1 MVTRIFLCNEQ
12 TEPEIRDFIQEAIAE
27 INEGEPYIVTWSCG
41 SIQTLKVGDRAY
53 FKRIGSNI
61 QGYFASGVVVAA
73 DPEYQ
78 LRLKSAR
85 YRDLSDA
92 YDVDSSP
99 TALRVWVV
107 WDACG
112 SFDDPLRTDELRR
125 LPQFA
130 NLPLEPQS
138 DAGVFREEYI
148 RLLEPQWDRH
158 LQRLTRESKG
168 IRLVDVIYRW
178 GIEDA
183 QQGALQDAIANYTQ
197 VIKQKPDYVKAYL
210 ARGDVYFSQRDYA
223 KALTDY
229 TQAINLRAEGKAAKG
244 AKLAYYKRG
253 QVYFL
258 MGQYQQSLSDLR
270 QAVELDPQ
278 YTDAQNALGNTYF
291 KLKSYEQ
298 AVVCYTASLNAN
310 PQQPQVQFRRGKASF
325 ILKEHGDAVADL
337 TQVIDL
343 QPENADAHYYRGA
356 ANAERLDGFAD
367 LAGARDDLRQAI
379 LLYQSQ
385 GKPEKIAKPQRLL
398 DSLAVD
404 VSSSQNPSANAI
416 PDEPA
421 SLGVA
426 DHGTAQV
433 TTELAIDQPISESGK
448 PPYQPVNKLE
458 LIGPEIIP
466 VAEPVD
472 FQPLDLSMSTGH
484 EPEPVGLAL
493 PVDPVTDAE
502 PTITP
507 APSLEKVIEV
517 EKVIEKVIERVTEK
531 VLVFTLGERNPT
543 EKAAIVAVTSAYVRD
558 GWQVNVVDK
567 ADCGYDLECRQGE
580 RIEDVTIKDMA
591 NLGSSF
597 TVTAAEIHAARHNPN
612 FVLWVVYPD
621 NDTNNATPQLKRW
634 TGADILA
641 EFDMEPVEYRMKPK
655 PIPEETAAEVVTET
669 GADHD

>member
-12 TEPEIRDFIQEAIAE
+12 TEPEIRDFIREAIAE

-73 DPEYQ
+73 DREYQ

-92 YDVDSSP
+92 YDVDSNP
-99 TALRVWVV
+99 TALRVWVA

-158 LQRLTRESKG
+158 LQRLSRESKG

-183 QQGALQDAIANYTQ
+183 QQGALQDAIANYSQ
-197 VIKQKPDYVKAYL
+197 VIKQKPDFIKAYL
-210 ARGDVYFSQRDYA
+210 ARGDVYFGQRDYA
-223 KALTDY
+223 KALNDY
-229 TQAINLRAEGKAAKG
+229 GQAITLRPDAKSQKS

-278 YTDAQNALGNTYF
+278 YSDAQNALGNTYF

-298 AVVCYTASLNAN
+298 AVACYTASLNAN

-325 ILKEHGDAVADL
+325 ILKEYADAVADL

-367 LAGARDDLRQAI
+367 LAAARDDLRRAI

-398 DSLAVD
+398 DSLAINKP
-404 VSSSQNPSANAI
+404 Q
-416 PDEPA
+416 PA
-421 SLGVA
+421 SLDPDDGS
-426 DHGTAQV
+426 
-433 TTELAIDQPISESGK
+433 EIS
-448 PPYQPVNKLE
+448 
-458 LIGPEIIP
+458 EIIP
-466 VAEPVD
+466 ETPDIAAVALPTSA
-472 FQPLDLSMSTGH
+472 LDDDVNSDPQIDQFDPQRVI
-484 EPEPVGLAL
+484 EPEISIVDAVSVPHQPDYEPELEPIALAL
-493 PVDPVTDAE
+493 PVTESE
-502 PTITP
+502 PEIIIESESMP
-507 APSLEKVIEV
+507 PLEKVIEV
-517 EKVIEKVIERVTEK
+517 EKVIEKVIEKVTEK

-558 GWQVNVVDK
+558 GWQVNVADK

-580 RIEDVTIKDMA
+580 RVEDVTIKDMA

-612 FVLWVVYPD
+612 FVLWVVYPSDD
-621 NDTNNATPQLKRW
+621 NNKPTPQLKRW

-641 EFDMEPVEYRMKPK
+641 EFDLEPVEYRMKPK
-655 PIPEETAAEVVTET
+655 PIPEA
-669 GADHD
+669 